1 MKLNGLIQKVCKPG
15 AKTPQPEGDGY
26 NDPPRP
32 FIEHFIELRTCLIR
46 CVASWFGCVLVM
58 GPFAPT
64 VMQILQRPLLK
75 SEVSSQISVEG
86 LDVTIGIEMLLKI
99 MLWGGTL
106 LAFPFLL
113 FFILRFIF
121 PGLKTGEKNM
131 ILFTLITAAVLFTGG
146 VWMGFAFTIQ
156 IAVEVFMAI
165 AKWMNINVQILQV
178 QSYIAIVLK
187 TLLAFGIAF
196 QLPLILLVLG
206 WLGLISSQTLVKNR
220 SYAVVMVFVIA
231 MVLTPPEPVS
241 QIIMAI
247 PMCLLYELCILLIRA
262 KEKIRG

>member
-1 MKLNGLIQKVCKPG
+1 MKVNALIRKVCKKGSPP
-15 AKTPQPEGDGY
+15 AEEGY
-26 NDPPRP
+26 TDPPRP

-46 CVASWFGCVLVM
+46 CVGSWFACVLIM

-64 VMQILQRPLLK
+64 VMSILQRPLLR

-86 LDVTIGIEMLLKI
+86 LDVTIGMEMLLKI

-106 LAFPFLL
+106 VSFPFLL

-121 PGLKTGEKNM
+121 PGLKAGEKNM
-131 ILFTLITAAVLFTGG
+131 ILFTLTTAAILFTGG

-156 IAVEVFMAI
+156 VAVEVFMAI

-178 QSYIAIVLK
+178 QSYIGIVLK

-196 QLPLILLVLG
+196 QIPLILLVLG
-206 WLGLISSQTLVKNR
+206 WLGLVSSETLRKQR
-220 SYAVVMVFVIA
+220 SYAIVMIFVIA

-241 QIIMAI
+241 QIIMAL
-247 PMCLLYELCILLIRA
+247 PMCLLYEVCILLIRA
-262 KEKIRG
+262 KEKIRGQ